1 MRVKPQKNKSEKLIF
16 LAPNSR
22 RKSATFCIITK
33 KKSCPVDNSF
43 SFDVVFTTNYIAA
56 TSFTTSAATSAT
68 SGAPQVVATEAMR
81 NVAATVRIA

>member
-1 MRVKPQKNKSEKLIF
+1 MHKTFFAKHI
-16 LAPNSR
+16 NSILH
-22 RKSATFCIITK
+22 TTQK
-33 KKSCPVDNSF
+33 KKSCPTDNSF